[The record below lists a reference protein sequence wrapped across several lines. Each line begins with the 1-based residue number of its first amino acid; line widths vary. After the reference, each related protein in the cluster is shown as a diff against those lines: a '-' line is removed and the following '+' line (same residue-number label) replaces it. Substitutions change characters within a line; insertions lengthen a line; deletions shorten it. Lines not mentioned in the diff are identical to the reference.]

1 MPDVKAFVAV
11 FGLGLCAAVN
21 ATTIVAI
28 WTPAK
33 IVIAG
38 DSMINM
44 NWTGENGAPRHTISK
59 DCKIRKYGS
68 NYISAAGNYHIQKAG
83 FDVWDIAERSC
94 SSSMNFEICAA
105 RFKADLRSILGRV
118 VGVHDIHLTVLVAG
132 RQNGSPALEHI
143 TFVSQPDGRLNIKSE
158 SFRRGKQEWGR
169 VILGDRDAI
178 DRYERG
184 SASTI
189 TGSIQEQA
197 LSLVRIEARAVP
209 QEVGAPFSTLTIEA
223 NGEQWTNPGCC
234 PASCSK

>member
-1 MPDVKAFVAV
+1 MKAFVAV
-11 FGLGLCAAVN
+11 FSLGLCANAD

-28 WTPAK
+28 WTPSK

-44 NWTGENGAPRHTISK
+44 NWTGKNGAPQHTTST

-83 FDVWDIAERSC
+83 FDVWNVAERAC
-94 SSSMNFEICAA
+94 GSSLNFEICAA

-118 VGVHDIHLTVLVAG
+118 VGVHGIQLMVLVAG
-132 RQNGSPALEHI
+132 LQDGSPALEHI
-143 TFVSQPDGRLNIKSE
+143 TFASQPDGKLSVRSE

-169 VILGDRDAI
+169 VILGDRGAI
-178 DRYERG
+178 DRFEQG
-184 SASTI
+184 AASTM

-209 QEVGAPFSTLTIEA
+209 QEVGAPFSAVTIEA
-223 NGEQWTNPGCC
+223 NGEQWINPGCC